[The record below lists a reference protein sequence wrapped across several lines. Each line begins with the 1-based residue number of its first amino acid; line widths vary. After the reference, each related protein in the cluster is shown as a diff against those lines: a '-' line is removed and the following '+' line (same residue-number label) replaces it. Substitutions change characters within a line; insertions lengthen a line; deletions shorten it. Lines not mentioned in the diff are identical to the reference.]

1 MGLGGWAITEQCFE
15 WMLANVP
22 AGSKVLEFGSGMG
35 TGELVK
41 HYDMTSIEQD
51 SFWLNGFTGSRYIHA
66 PLDGHWY
73 CWEALEAGNLEDDY
87 AMILIDGPTRFSNT
101 TGQNSETA
109 RMGICDYYFAHSA
122 RFHNCF
128 IVIDDTNRPKDMLL
142 VEFLLEQGFEKIT
155 EQRDDEKQFT
165 VVRKNV
171 NP

>member
-41 HYDMTSIEQD
+41 HFEMTSIEQD

-66 PLDGHWY
+66 PIVEGWY
-73 CWEALEAGNLEDDY
+73 SWEALEEGNLENDY
-87 AMILIDGPTRFSNT
+87 SLILVDGPTFSR
-101 TGQNSETA
+101 TGVQ
-109 RMGICDYYFAHSA
+109 DFYLAHPEI
-122 RFHNCF
+122 FHNSLILF
-128 IVIDDTNRPKDMLL
+128 DDTNREKDKKIC
-142 VEFLLEQGFEKIT
+142 EWFISQGFEKIT